1 MHNIV
6 PEDILRKGEASS
18 LRRSDRAMRRR
29 IIHIFRFWFSLCGY
43 CGHVT
48 QRATDGSLI
57 FCARCRH

>member
-1 MHNIV
+1 MQIV
-6 PEDILRKGEASS
+6 FEDSS
-18 LRRSDRAMRRR
+18 CNSEESPSRRSDRAVRRR